1 MSAFAVH
8 WNFPPCF
15 EPSCFR
21 RHLSSQQPARGPRKE
36 RASSEMTA
44 FDEQISC
51 DYNDLIRFRFLNL
64 TGQLAF
70 KCLKESV
77 AATPGPHDS
86 PKEVKEV
93 S

>member
-1 MSAFAVH
+1 MLRAKLLQETPFFAATSA
-8 WNFPPCF
+8 
-15 EPSCFR
+15 
-21 RHLSSQQPARGPRKE
+21 GPRKE